1 MTTAPTP
8 TGEQQAIID
17 ACQRGGNLV
26 IEAGAGTG
34 KTSTLRLVAA
44 TQPRRRGLYV
54 AYNKAT
60 ATDAKRSFPASVTC
74 ATAHSLAF
82 RTVGRRFAHRLM

>member
-1 MTTAPTP
+1 MTAPRP

-17 ACQRGGNLV
+17 ASQSGADLV

-44 TQPRRRGLYV
+44 TQWTSPLRQD
-54 AYNKAT
+54 T
-60 ATDAKRSFPASVTC
+60 
-74 ATAHSLAF
+74 
-82 RTVGRRFAHRLM
+82 